1 MKVTVTKEFKSW
13 KKGYMHLRMILPNY
27 VFYDDE
33 RKIRQFEESPKGDFS
48 FEDKFHF
55 GWEKKGNLYWFYIEL
70 PEKEKYSL
78 ESALD
83 RGWEKLS

>member
-1 MKVTVTKEFKSW
+1 MKVTVTRKFESW
-13 KKGYMHLRMILPNY
+13 KKGYMHLRMILPFY

-33 RKIRQFEESPKGDFS
+33 RKIRHFEESPKGDFS
-48 FEDKFHF
+48 FDNELSF
-55 GWEKKGNLYWFYIEL
+55 GWEKKENLYCFYIQL

-78 ESALD
+78 KEALD